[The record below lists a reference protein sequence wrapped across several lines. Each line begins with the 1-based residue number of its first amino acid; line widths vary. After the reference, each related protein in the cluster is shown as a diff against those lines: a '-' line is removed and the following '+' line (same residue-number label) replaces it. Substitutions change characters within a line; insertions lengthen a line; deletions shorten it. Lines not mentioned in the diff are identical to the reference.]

1 MKEVEAVK
9 NRDTIKLSSYLLERH
24 FGQQMTDVWNIGL
37 NLALRISDLLAIKFS
52 DIQGDRLSIIEQKTG
67 KPANIRLNDKTKAL
81 IEAIH
86 ERHPEHVY
94 LFQSYRCSQAKDWHA
109 PAKPLTRRAVARAF
123 AYVGEDI
130 KLALGTHSM
139 RKTRGYHLYQASK
152 DIGRVMRMLRHQSE
166 AVTLRYIGI
175 TQQQIDKDFVELE
188 I

>member
-1 MKEVEAVK
+1 MC
-9 NRDTIKLSSYLLERH
+9 I
-24 FGQQMTDVWNIGL
+24 
-37 NLALRISDLLAIKFS
+37 
-52 DIQGDRLSIIEQKTG
+52 
-67 KPANIRLNDKTKAL
+67 
-81 IEAIH
+81 
-86 ERHPEHVY
+86 
-94 LFQSYRCSQAKDWHA
+94 CSNPTAQAKDWHA

-130 KLALGTHSM
+130 KLALGPHSM